1 MFWTIILVI
10 ALIVVLASRANLK
23 EKRDEIIRIKEQIQD
38 EIKNMNRQMQQVG
51 NLINQYNG
59 ICSRNIEQVAI
70 TMQDLQHS
78 QQIVQRLLD
87 SLSASQQNNLSVPW
101 MDGRY
106 LPLFMWDGSFRLVM
120 TQFNQAIQEF
130 ERNPQ
135 Y

>member
-1 MFWTIILVI
+1 M
-10 ALIVVLASRANLK
+10 VLASRANLK